1 MIAAEVAPG
10 SASSVIADSA
20 QITVV
25 PPSTTS
31 STPLT

>member
-1 MIAAEVAPG
+1 VHG
-10 SASSVIADSA
+10 GADDGGARA

-31 STPLT
+31 SMPLT